1 MALIKEDGTNVAN
14 ANSYEDVTGLKAYF
28 AERGFT
34 FSGTDS
40 AIEAQLV
47 QATDYIDLI
56 YYSRFTG
63 NMQFDDQT
71 LQFPRDPWP
80 DSIPSALRFATS
92 EFARVAINDPLFFS
106 PTLDDSGK
114 RIIRKKEQVGPIVEE
129 THFSSGGGMDASR
142 KVFHKAE
149 RWLSF
154 LISSG
159 GGGTI
164 R

>member
-1 MALIKEDGTNVAN
+1 MALIKEDGTNVPN
-14 ANSYEDVTGLKAYF
+14 ANSYEDVAGLKAYF
-28 AERGFT
+28 LERGFT

-47 QATDYIDLI
+47 QATDFVDLM
-56 YYSRFTG
+56 YYKRFPG

-71 LQFPRDPWP
+71 LQFPRDTWL
-80 DSIPSALRFATS
+80 DSIPDALRFATS

-114 RIIRKKEQVGPIVEE
+114 RIIRKKEQVGPIIEE
-129 THFSSGGGMDASR
+129 TVFSDGGGTDASR

-154 LISSG
+154 LLINSG
-159 GGGTI
+159 GGVI